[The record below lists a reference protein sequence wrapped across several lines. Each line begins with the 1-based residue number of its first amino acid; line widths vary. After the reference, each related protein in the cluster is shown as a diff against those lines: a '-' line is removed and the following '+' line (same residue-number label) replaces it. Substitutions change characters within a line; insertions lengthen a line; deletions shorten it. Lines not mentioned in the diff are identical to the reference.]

1 MTSLAANQ
9 GDRRSRD
16 AAIHVLRGTDL
27 GAEAIREILAEAAD
41 LKAALRRDPAATSTL
56 LRGRSLVMLFEKPSL
71 RTRVSFE
78 IGMAKLGGSAVHLDH
93 RTERLGVR
101 ESVSDYAR
109 NLERWCDVI
118 VARVFEHATLE
129 QLAEASSVPVINAL
143 SEQFHPCQALADVLT
158 LAEHGRHAGEASIAF
173 VGDGNNVCHSL
184 METVALLGGRFIA
197 ITPESCRPDERIF
210 EECRSLATESG
221 AEILWSSD
229 PANVAGVDAVYTDAW
244 ISMGQSDAHD
254 KRGRMTPYRVDAPL
268 LETAGPQALF
278 MHCLPAHRGEEV
290 LDEVIDS
297 PASVVFDQAE
307 NRMHAQNALLV
318 RLIGRG

>member
-118 VARVFEHATLE
+118 VARVFEHATL
-129 QLAEASSVPVINAL
+129 
-143 SEQFHPCQALADVLT
+143 
-158 LAEHGRHAGEASIAF
+158 
-173 VGDGNNVCHSL
+173 
-184 METVALLGGRFIA
+184 
-197 ITPESCRPDERIF
+197 
-210 EECRSLATESG
+210 
-221 AEILWSSD
+221 
-229 PANVAGVDAVYTDAW
+229 
-244 ISMGQSDAHD
+244 
-254 KRGRMTPYRVDAPL
+254 
-268 LETAGPQALF
+268 
-278 MHCLPAHRGEEV
+278 
-290 LDEVIDS
+290 
-297 PASVVFDQAE
+297 
-307 NRMHAQNALLV
+307 
-318 RLIGRG
+318 

>member
-1 MTSLAANQ
+1 MTSLATNDGA
-9 GDRRSRD
+9 RRTRD

-27 GAEAIREILAEAAD
+27 GAEAIRAILAEAAD

-78 IGMAKLGGSAVHLDH
+78 IGMAKLGGTAVHLDH
-93 RTERLGVR
+93 RAERLGVR
-101 ESVSDYAR
+101 ESVADYAR

-118 VARVFEHATLE
+118 VARVFEHDTLE

-143 SEQFHPCQALADVLT
+143 SERFHPCQALADILT
-158 LAEHGRHAGEASIAF
+158 LAEHGRHAGECSLAF

-184 METVALLGGRFIA
+184 METVAILGGRFIA
-197 ITPESCRPDERIF
+197 ITPESCRPDETILA
-210 EECRSLATESG
+210 ECRTLAAKSG

-229 PANVAGVDAVYTDAW
+229 PADVAGADAVYTDAW
-244 ISMGQSDAHD
+244 ISMGQADAAE
-254 KRGRMTPYRVDAPL
+254 KRADLTPYQVDASL
-268 LETAGPQALF
+268 MKAAGPQALF